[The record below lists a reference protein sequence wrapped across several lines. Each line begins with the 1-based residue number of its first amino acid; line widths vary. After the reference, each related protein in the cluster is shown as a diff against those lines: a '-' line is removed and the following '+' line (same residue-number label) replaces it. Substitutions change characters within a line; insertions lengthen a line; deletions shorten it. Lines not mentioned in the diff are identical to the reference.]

1 MYVISKGDSMDEQ
14 QIEVEMTDAEIEDK
28 LDDNL
33 YRAEEALRDHYEHQE
48 KSKLAD
54 EGIKMDVANIHE
66 FLELSKAKRRKRV
79 KIEAWDRYVWIREL
93 TLGEQMEIEEK
104 CTFIRGETEKGSH
117 VMFEMMKRS
126 LQNAKGDPLIA
137 PDAEYDDIKNHS
149 IGFLQAGNAV
159 VQFNSATAQVQED
172 LKKN

>member
-1 MYVISKGDSMDEQ
+1 MEDQ
-14 QIEVEMTDAEIEDK
+14 QIGMEDQQPDEDVEDK
-28 LDDNL
+28 LDNDL
-33 YRAEEALRDHYEHQE
+33 YNAEEALRDHYEKQKKQDKKGDME
-48 KSKLAD
+48 VGS
-54 EGIKMDVANIHE
+54 VHE
-66 FLELSKAKRRKRV
+66 FLELAKAKRRKKV
-79 KIEAWDRYVWIREL
+79 KIEAWDKYVWIREL

-104 CTFIRGETEKGSH
+104 CAFIRGETEKGSH

-126 LQNAKGDPLIA
+126 LQTSEGTPLIA
-137 PDAEYDDIKNHS
+137 PDAEYEDIKNHS